1 MRPSGQEL
9 VIAFSQGVNAQ
20 DMDVID
26 IGLCSTDM
34 LYFASGHLQLPG
46 SVFTASHNPSGYNG
60 IKFCFSS
67 AKPISF
73 DTGLKEIRDEVLTE
87 MPNGSGN
94 GGVSHLNLLEDFA
107 KHVQSFIDKEKLRP
121 LRVVVDTANG
131 MGGMVAPAAFQNLLF
146 ELEILYEDLDGTFPN
161 HPADPI
167 QPENL
172 VDLQRRVLETEADI
186 GLAFDGDADRVFLV
200 DEKAQPVSGSIT
212 TALVAKKVL
221 REEPGAAIVH
231 NLICSQIVPETITK
245 LGKADS
251 CRVGHSFI
259 KKIMAEN
266 TAFGGEHSGHYYF
279 RDNFRADSGLI
290 AALIVLEELSCATE
304 PLSELLAPFNSY
316 ISSGEINIEV
326 SDSSK
331 VIKEVSNKY
340 SDSDQDNLDGL
351 TVVDK
356 CWFNLRPSNTEPLL
370 RLNLEAEDEVT
381 YEKLCR
387 RFKS

>member
-1 MRPSGQEL
+1 MEDFASIFKAYDVRGLFPQQINTEVARSIGESWARLIKRNEPETKTVIVGRDMRPSGQEL
-9 VIAFSQGVNAQ
+9 VLAFSQGVNAQ
-20 DMDVID
+20 GVDVID

-73 DTGLKEIRDEVLTE
+73 DTGVKDIRDELLTE
-87 MPNGSGN
+87 MPNGNGN

-131 MGGMVAPAAFQNLLF
+131 MGGMVVPAAFQNLPF

-186 GLAFDGDADRVFLV
+186 GLAFDL
-200 DEKAQPVSGSIT
+200 S
-212 TALVAKKVL
+212 
-221 REEPGAAIVH
+221 
-231 NLICSQIVPETITK
+231 LIHI
-245 LGKADS
+245 
-251 CRVGHSFI
+251 
-259 KKIMAEN
+259 
-266 TAFGGEHSGHYYF
+266 
-279 RDNFRADSGLI
+279 
-290 AALIVLEELSCATE
+290 
-304 PLSELLAPFNSY
+304 
-316 ISSGEINIEV
+316 
-326 SDSSK
+326 
-331 VIKEVSNKY
+331 
-340 SDSDQDNLDGL
+340 
-351 TVVDK
+351 
-356 CWFNLRPSNTEPLL
+356 
-370 RLNLEAEDEVT
+370 
-381 YEKLCR
+381 
-387 RFKS
+387 

>member
-1 MRPSGQEL
+1 MEDFASIFKAYDVRGLFPQQINTEVARSIGESWARLIKRNEPETKTVIVGRDMRPSGQEL
-9 VIAFSQGVNAQ
+9 VLAFSQGVNAQ
-20 DMDVID
+20 DVDVID

-87 MPNGSGN
+87 MPNGNGN

-131 MGGMVAPAAFQNLLF
+131 MGGMVVPAAFQNLPF

-186 GLAFDGDADRVFLV
+186 
-200 DEKAQPVSGSIT
+200 VSHLM
-212 TALVAKKVL
+212 AM
-221 REEPGAAIVH
+221 
-231 NLICSQIVPETITK
+231 LIE
-245 LGKADS
+245 
-251 CRVGHSFI
+251 
-259 KKIMAEN
+259 
-266 TAFGGEHSGHYYF
+266 YF
-279 RDNFRADSGLI
+279 
-290 AALIVLEELSCATE
+290 
-304 PLSELLAPFNSY
+304 
-316 ISSGEINIEV
+316 
-326 SDSSK
+326 
-331 VIKEVSNKY
+331 
-340 SDSDQDNLDGL
+340 
-351 TVVDK
+351 
-356 CWFNLRPSNTEPLL
+356 
-370 RLNLEAEDEVT
+370 
-381 YEKLCR
+381 
-387 RFKS
+387 